1 MSLAI
6 FANLRYAAR
15 EEIPMNISLTPH
27 YEELVKSC
35 VDSGRYNNVSEVM
48 REALRLWEQHRNRD
62 EWLRNEAIKG
72 HEDVLAG
79 RTVRVSSE
87 EEFLALARGNQQ

>member
-1 MSLAI
+1 
-6 FANLRYAAR
+6 
-15 EEIPMNISLTPH
+15 MNISLTPH